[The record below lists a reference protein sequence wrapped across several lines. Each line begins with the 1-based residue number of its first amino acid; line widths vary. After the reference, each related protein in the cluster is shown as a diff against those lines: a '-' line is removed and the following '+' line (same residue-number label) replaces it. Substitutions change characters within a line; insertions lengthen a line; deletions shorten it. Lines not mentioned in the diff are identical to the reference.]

1 MAVKIVS
8 VPVEFPLGLFLYML
22 RPCDEINL
30 TNRFAV
36 HQSLPCARGGGPL
49 NGGSEGLSIPQSRC
63 SRDSSLYTREPWA
76 LPRQLKKLE
85 FDKDVIFIKLE
96 NAELTNIERI
106 VAISKAAFDS
116 DIDVGASE
124 PDGPPDYDS
133 ISWHIQMKNE
143 GHLLQAVIDGEI
155 VGGAILFLDK
165 DGEILYIGR
174 IFIDPVHYR
183 KGYGLS
189 LMKMV
194 EAYYSGIKKIKLD
207 TPLWN
212 LRTNAFYTKLGYC
225 EVKRDEGF
233 AYYQKELD

>member
-1 MAVKIVS
+1 MTIYDIIQ
-8 VPVEFPLGLFLYML
+8 FG
-22 RPCDEINL
+22 
-30 TNRFAV
+30 
-36 HQSLPCARGGGPL
+36 
-49 NGGSEGLSIPQSRC
+49 
-63 SRDSSLYTREPWA
+63 
-76 LPRQLKKLE
+76 KLE
-85 FDKDVIFIKLE
+85 FDNDVIFMKLE
-96 NAELTNIERI
+96 NAELKNIERI

-124 PDGPPDYDS
+124 PDGPPNYDS
-133 ISWHIQMKNE
+133 IAWHIQMKNE
-143 GHLLQAVIDGEI
+143 GHLLQAVMDGEI

-194 EAYYSGIKKIKLD
+194 EVYYPGIKTIKLD

-212 LRTNAFYTKLGYC
+212 VRTNAFYTKLGYR
-225 EVKRDEGF
+225 EVKRDQEF
-233 AYYQKELD
+233 AYYQKEFD